1 MELWEAIVKH
11 IFLWSQIL
19 DGSKM
24 MPVLSLTTMMTM
36 TLLRWLVNIHVVMVM
51 MMTKMMLTML
61 PTMVTMTDGH
71 RTGEAIEAWWGGW
84 SSAQSS

>member
-1 MELWEAIVKH
+1 
-11 IFLWSQIL
+11 
-19 DGSKM
+19 

-36 TLLRWLVNIHVVMVM
+36 TLLRWLVMVNIHVAMLM
-51 MMTKMMLTML
+51 MMTKMMLAML

>member
-36 TLLRWLVNIHVVMVM
+36 TLLRWLVMVNIPVVMVM
-51 MMTKMMLTML
+51 MMTKMMLA
-61 PTMVTMTDGH
+61 TMVTMTDGH
-71 RTGEAIEAWWGGW
+71 GTGEAIEAWWGGW